1 MKFTFAAACLFSA
14 TMAGVIE
21 NLSEDVRDIEEYLQ
35 ITDPSATLIDDI
47 RSESANAVEDIKPD
61 IRDYTLSHMAA
72 KMIDAFG
79 GKDVL
84 AVDMFHWVP
93 TNVFERPDCWGPAT
107 VVSVPHTWN
116 THMNEWDSATLDDRG
131 FNNNISSVLVPP
143 GYKLELYDEGL
154 DSAMHTVYGKMR
166 DDGAGVLCQPLAGT
180 GLNNKVS
187 LLRLYPI
194 N

>member
-1 MKFTFAAACLFSA
+1 MKFTFSAACLFSA
-14 TMAGVIE
+14 TMAGYLDNIT
-21 NLSEDVRDIEEYLQ
+21 EDIRDIEEYLQ
-35 ITDPSATLIDDI
+35 ITDSSATLIGDI
-47 RSESANAVEDIKPD
+47 RSESANAVEDSKPD

-72 KMIDAFG
+72 KMMTAFG
-79 GKDVL
+79 GNDAL
-84 AVDMFHWVP
+84 AVEMFHWVP
-93 TNVFERPDCWGPAT
+93 TNVFERPDCWGPAS

-116 THMNEWDSATLDDRG
+116 LQMNEWDTDTLEDRG
-131 FNNNISSVLVPP
+131 FNNNISSVMVPP

-166 DDGAGVLCQPLAGT
+166 DDGAGVLCQSLFGT

-187 LLRLYPI
+187 LLRLLQT